1 MSAGAVTADEQ
12 AAAERNHRNRWYVL
26 AVIATAQLMVML
38 DGTIVQI
45 ALPSVQQSLHMSDT
59 NRQWMVTAYALA
71 FGGLLLIGGRLADRF
86 GRGRTFLVGL
96 VGFAVVSALGGAAP
110 NTETL
115 ITARALQGVFAAI
128 LSPATVSLLTT
139 TFTSTKERAKAF
151 GLFSGVVGSGAAIGL
166 IVGGVLTEYAGW
178 RWCLYVNVPIAVA
191 VTALGIA
198 TLPRDRG
205 HRDVSLD
212 AIGAVLGCLG
222 PLALVYALSEA
233 PDRGWDSPLVAGLL
247 AASVVLIGAFLLS
260 QTRIRQPLLP
270 LRVVAERTRAGSFL
284 GAALLNFG
292 MMGISLF
299 ATYHLQIVMH
309 YKPLKAGFAFLP
321 MVGAVMVTATQVVAR
336 VMGRVP
342 TRWLV
347 GPGLAFTAA
356 GVWMFTTLSED
367 SSYLFGVL
375 PAWLLLGIGMG
386 LSYSPTTHA
395 SLAGVAERDSGAVS
409 AFQTTARQVGGAIGL
424 ALSNTLAADAAASY
438 YADHK
443 GQGAQG
449 ELLVRSIVHGSAA
462 AAWWV
467 SGILLIGTVACTI
480 MINADPRKV
489 RQGTADADADGAPG
503 TDAILIRGRVVWAE
517 DVPVSEA
524 ALTLVTHD
532 GREVARATADGDGA
546 YALRAPGDG
555 PYILIAR
562 SRSHRSTATPL
573 ALTAGASAIE
583 HTVTFQDEGVVVGIA
598 QDEADGMPLKGASV
612 ILTDVNGRLVRS
624 LSTDEDGSFVIDG
637 LAYSPYVLV
646 VHHDG
651 YRPAALDIQI
661 GEARQMTVTVELAS
675 HTRLGSLS
683 GVVSDSE
690 RTPVHD
696 VRLTLTDGSGT
707 GLTATTKEDGSFRF
721 ADLPV
726 GSYILITAGHPPT
739 VSRLTISEA
748 VNQHNIHLDRRED
761 APSHES

>member
-1 MSAGAVTADEQ
+1 MSTDAVKDR
-12 AAAERNHRNRWYVL
+12 AAAERDHRNRWYVL

-59 NRQWMVTAYALA
+59 DRQWMVTAYALA

-96 VGFAVVSALGGAAP
+96 VGFAVVSAIGGAAP
-110 NTETL
+110 NTEML
-115 ITARALQGVFAAI
+115 IAARALQGVFAAI

-139 TFTSTKERAKAF
+139 TFTDTKERAKAF
-151 GLFSGVVGSGAAIGL
+151 GIFSGVVGSGAAIGL

-205 HRDVSLD
+205 HRDISLD
-212 AIGAVLGCLG
+212 TIGAVLGCLG
-222 PLALVYALSEA
+222 PIALVYALSEA
-233 PDRGWDSPLVAGLL
+233 PERGWGSPLVTGLL

-260 QTRIRQPLLP
+260 QARIRQPLLP
-270 LRVVAERTRAGSFL
+270 LRAVAERTRAGSFL

-309 YKPLKAGFAFLP
+309 YKPLKAGLAFLP

-336 VMGRVP
+336 VMARVP

-347 GPGLAFTAA
+347 GPGLTFTAA

-395 SLAGVAERDSGAVS
+395 SLAGVAERDSGALS
-409 AFQTTARQVGGAIGL
+409 AFQTTARQIGGAIGL

-438 YADHK
+438 YADH
-443 GQGAQG
+443 QGRGAEG
-449 ELLVRSIVHGSAA
+449 EVLVKSIVHGSAT

-467 SGILLIGTVACTI
+467 SGILLVGTVVCTI
-480 MINADPRKV
+480 MINADPRKA
-489 RQGTADADADGAPG
+489 RQATADTGADGAPDSD
-503 TDAILIRGRVVWAE
+503 TIMICGRVVWAE

-532 GREVARATADGDGA
+532 GREVARTSADGDGA
-546 YALRAPGDG
+546 YALRAPGHG
-555 PYILIAR
+555 PYILITR
-562 SRSHRSTATPL
+562 SHTHRSTATSL
-573 ALTAGASAIE
+573 ALAAGASAVE
-583 HTVTFQDEGVVVGIA
+583 HTVTFQDDGVVTGIA

-612 ILTDVNGRLVRS
+612 ILTDVNGRLIRS
-624 LSTDEDGSFVIDG
+624 LRTDEDGSFLIDK

-651 YRPAALDIQI
+651 YQPAAIDIRI
-661 GEARQMTVTVELAS
+661 VESRQVTVTADLTA
-675 HTRLGSLS
+675 HARLGSLS
-683 GVVSDSE
+683 GVVSNSE
-690 RTPVHD
+690 RTPVND

-707 GLTATTKEDGSFRF
+707 GLTATTDEDGGFRF

-726 GSYILITAGHPPT
+726 GSYIMIAAGDPPT

-748 VNQHNIHLDRRED
+748 ANQHDIRLDRSGG
-761 APSHES
+761 AHSHES

>member
-1 MSAGAVTADEQ
+1 MSAGVATATDQ
-12 AAAERNHRNRWYVL
+12 AAADRNHRNRWYVL
-26 AVIATAQLMVML
+26 VVIATAQLMVML

-45 ALPSVQQSLHMSDT
+45 ALPSVQQSLHMSDA
-59 NRQWMVTAYALA
+59 NRQWMITAYALA
-71 FGGLLLIGGRLADRF
+71 FGGLLLIGGRLADRY

-96 VGFAVVSALGGAAP
+96 IGFALVSAIGGAAP

-115 ITARALQGVFAAI
+115 IAARALQGVFAAI

-139 TFTSTKERAKAF
+139 SFTETKDRAKAF
-151 GLFSGVVGSGAAIGL
+151 GLFSGIVGSGAAIGL
-166 IVGGVLTEYAGW
+166 IIGGVLTEYAGW
-178 RWCLYVNVPIAVA
+178 RWCLYVNVPIAIA

-205 HRDVSLD
+205 HRDINLD
-212 AIGAVLGCLG
+212 MIGAVLGCLG
-222 PLALVYALSEA
+222 PVALVYGLSEA
-233 PDRGWDSPLVAGLL
+233 PERGWNSPLVVGLL
-247 AASVVLIGAFLLS
+247 TASVVLIGAFLFS

-270 LRVVAERTRAGSFL
+270 LRVVVERTRAGAFL

-292 MMGISLF
+292 MLGISLF
-299 ATYHLQIVMH
+299 ATYHLQLVMH
-309 YKPLKAGFAFLP
+309 YKPLKAGLAFLP
-321 MVGAVMVTATQVVAR
+321 MVGAVMVVATQVVAR
-336 VMGRVP
+336 VMGRIP

-409 AFQTTARQVGGAIGL
+409 AFQTTARQIGGAIGL
-424 ALSNTLAADAAASY
+424 ALSNTLAASAAASY
-438 YADHK
+438 FADHK
-443 GQGAQG
+443 GQGGQD
-449 ELLVRSIVHGSAA
+449 ELLIRSIVHGSAS

-467 SGILLIGTVACTI
+467 SGILLIGTVICTI
-480 MINADPRKV
+480 MINADPRTT
-489 RQGTADADADGAPG
+489 RSAPAGAVM
-503 TDAILIRGRVVWAE
+503 ICGRVVWAD

-532 GREVARATADGDGA
+532 GREVAHTSADANGA
-546 YALRAPGDG
+546 YALRAPGHEG

-562 SRSHRSTATPL
+562 SDTHRSTATPL
-573 ALTAGASAIE
+573 ALTEGASEIE
-583 HTVTFQDEGVVVGIA
+583 HTVTFQDEGVVSGIA
-598 QDEADGMPLKGASV
+598 QDEADGLPLNGASV
-612 ILTDVNGRLVRS
+612 ILTDVHGRLIRS
-624 LSTDEDGSFVIDG
+624 LSTDDKGSFLIDR

-651 YRPAALDIQI
+651 YRPAAIDIRI
-661 GEARQMTVTVELAS
+661 GEPRQITVTAELAALS
-675 HTRLGSLS
+675 RLGSLS

-690 RTPVHD
+690 RTPVND

-707 GLTATTKEDGSFRF
+707 GLTATTKKDGSFQF

-726 GSYILITAGHPPT
+726 GSYILIAAGHPPT
-739 VSRLTISEA
+739 VSQLKISEA
-748 VNQHNIHLDRRED
+748 TNQHNIHLDRD
-761 APSHES
+761 GGAPSL